1 MRMKRF
7 VKIACV
13 LLFATAAVAA
23 CDLTLEPVSGTD
35 SLELRLVCT
44 DPVVKSTPGE
54 DAYNE
59 NTLDHID
66 YFVYAAAAGET
77 CLKHARVLG
86 SELVD
91 NSFKVALKELIDA
104 GSLTDG
110 GKCYVYVVANW
121 PATFS
126 GTESI
131 AALQALTVT
140 SNDFDVNASSTHR
153 FVMDSE
159 TAVEASVTSTG
170 STATVNLYRLAA
182 KLTIQVKIPESILSG
197 EKTYT
202 PDRNSLQVYYLYA
215 TKQGT
220 LDGSQMTYSD
230 ATKANYFN
238 YPPRHV
244 EVPGQVIDGKYTATA
259 PPFYT
264 YPEAW
269 ASRDISAPYF
279 KVVLS
284 WSDGT
289 DTQPYYYKVLLPES
303 MNGQVDRNTLYQFVM
318 NMGVL
323 GSETDEGAVELEG
336 TFYVVD
342 WKTGVEIGTS
352 SNKITRGDYL
362 EIPNDTYYIYAGN
375 SIEIPI
381 TSSHN
386 LAISSS
392 ATRVTAADWYDYSDP
407 TPTHYTGQNGV
418 NNLRNSATITSADR
432 SSFTFTHPL
441 VSIAEASS
449 TNKPDVSVFDFTV
462 RVQNEA
468 GLNKTI
474 RIIQYPALTIENN
487 TSTGNVFVNW
497 YDQVS
502 LTNKNKYYIY
512 EIHQSWIGN
521 LYGSWDETS
530 LPINGYAY
538 PTSYYDYSGN
548 GNNRT
553 YNYRLTRIGGITTK
567 TMDGSS
573 DNSNPN
579 MYIISTSVAP
589 SGTMIADPR
598 SQTADTDYSWASP
611 RGKDITSG
619 QYRALSYYYPTNGN
633 NINVIAPKF
642 RVASSYGAIPGYFVE
657 NTTTVG
663 YVDFT
668 QAKQRCA
675 SYQEDGLPAGRWRI
689 PTKAEIEFMIELSNL
704 DVIPSLFTA
713 SEYTHTETSWSG
725 TITYSPNYY
734 EGGYWSADG
743 GVIYPWK
750 NGTIGYLTASE
761 FATHSRYSNT
771 NPGYAMGTNGVRCV
785 YDEWYWG
792 SERISDKTKFTWGDA
807 QIQ

>member
-110 GKCYVYVVANW
+110 SKCYVYVVANW

-159 TAVEASVTSTG
+159 SAVEASVTSTG

-182 KLTIQVKIPESILSG
+182 KLTMQVKIPESILSG

-202 PDRNSLQVYYLYA
+202 PDLTSLQIYYLYA

-244 EVPGQVIDGKYTATA
+244 EVPGQVIEGKYTATA

-269 ASRDISAPYF
+269 ESRDSSAPYF

-289 DTQPYYYKVLLPES
+289 NEKPYYYKVLLPES

-352 SNKITRGDYL
+352 SNQITRGDYL

-392 ATRVTAADWYDYSDP
+392 ATRVTGADWYDYSNT

-441 VSIAEASS
+441 VSIAEAST
-449 TNKPDVSVFDFTV
+449 TNKPDVSVFQFTV

-468 GLNKTI
+468 GLSKTI
-474 RIIQYPALTIENN
+474 TIIQYPALMIESYPNSVVNN
-487 TSTGNVFVNW
+487 TGGVYVN
-497 YDQVS
+497 YYTYRG
-502 LTNKNKYYIY
+502 TNY
-512 EIHQSWIGN
+512 
-521 LYGSWDETS
+521 
-530 LPINGYAY
+530 NGYVYA
-538 PTSYYDYSGN
+538 TN
-548 GNNRT
+548 NNNRT
-553 YNYRLTRIGGITTK
+553 WIGGVNGL
-567 TMDGSS
+567 GSS
-573 DNSNPN
+573 VNNRNTN
-579 MYIISTSVAP
+579 MYVVSTSVAP
-589 SGTMIADPR
+589 DANSLIADPR
-598 SQTADTDYSWASP
+598 SASISYCGENNYNWSSP
-611 RGKDITSG
+611 DGYDISSG
-619 QYRALSYYYPTNGN
+619 TQRRLRYYYPSDPSDGGKNR
-633 NINVIAPKF
+633 IAPKF
-642 RVASSYGAIPGYFVE
+642 RIASSYGRITINGSVYLTYNE
-657 NTTTVG
+657 SL
-663 YVDFT
+663 
-668 QAKQRCA
+668 KRCA
-675 SYQEDGLPAGRWRI
+675 TYQEDGYPAGRWRV
-689 PTKAEIEFMIELSNL
+689 PTKAEIEFMITLSNL
-704 DVIPSLFTA
+704 GVIPSLFTP
-713 SEYTHTETSWSG
+713 TDPTTGNWWN
-725 TITYSPNYY
+725 TRPNYD
-734 EGGYWSADG
+734 EGGYWCADG
-743 GVIYPWK
+743 GVIYPW
-750 NGTIGYLTASE
+750 NAQSSITGNWVDYLS
-761 FATHSRYSNT
+761 ATELAN
-771 NPGYAMGTNGVRCV
+771 NGYAMKTNGVRCV
-785 YDEWYWG
+785 YDDWYWG
-792 SERISDKTKFTWGDA
+792 SESISTKTRFTWGDA

>member
-77 CLKHARVLG
+77 CLKHARVL
-86 SELVD
+86 SSAMVD
-91 NSFKVALKELIDA
+91 NSFTVALKDLIDA

-140 SNDFDVNASSTHR
+140 STDFDVNASSSHR

-159 TAVEASVTSTG
+159 SAVEASVTSSG

-182 KLTIQVKIPESILSG
+182 KLTMQVKIPESILSG
-197 EKTYT
+197 EKTYR
-202 PDRNSLQVYYLYA
+202 PDLGSLQIYYLYA

-269 ASRDISAPYF
+269 ESRDISAPYF

-336 TFYVVD
+336 SFYVVD

-392 ATRVTAADWYDYSDP
+392 ATRVTGADWYDYSDP

-474 RIIQYPALTIENN
+474 RIIQYPALRIEADKNSSGSNN
-487 TSTGNVFVNW
+487 WGYVYVNKSNAERSSNNSQ
-497 YDQVS
+497 YGGVV
-502 LTNKNKYYIY
+502 
-512 EIHQSWIGN
+512 HQYLQG
-521 LYGSWDETS
+521 GSE
-530 LPINGYAY
+530 
-538 PTSYYDYSGN
+538 
-548 GNNRT
+548 
-553 YNYRLTRIGGITTK
+553 
-567 TMDGSS
+567 
-573 DNSNPN
+573 NSNPY
-579 MYIISTSVAP
+579 MYVITTSVAP
-589 SGTMIADPR
+589 SGSMIADPR
-598 SQTADTDYSWASP
+598 SPNISYLGANNYNWTERSYRIGS
-611 RGKDITSG
+611 SG
-619 QYRALSYYYPTNGN
+619 SNHRMEHYYPSDNSSAG
-633 NINVIAPKF
+633 INRIAPKF
-642 RVASSYGAIPGYFVE
+642 RVASSYGAIAPKNYE
-657 NTTTVG
+657 YLN
-663 YVDFT
+663 YQDS
-668 QAKQRCA
+668 QRRCA
-675 SYQEDGLPAGRWRI
+675 TYQEDGFPAGRWRV
-689 PTKAEIEFMIELSNL
+689 PTKAEIEFMILLSNL

-713 SEYTHTETSWSG
+713 TQYTYYNY
-725 TITYSPNYY
+725 YSPNYY
-734 EGGYWSADG
+734 QGGYWSADG
-743 GVIYPWK
+743 GVVYPWT
-750 NGTIGYLTASE
+750 NGTIGYLSASD
-761 FATHSRYSNT
+761 FATHSSYSQYNS
-771 NPGYAMGTNGVRCV
+771 GYAMETNGVRCV

-792 SERISDKTKFTWGDA
+792 TDDRLTNRTQFTWGDA
-807 QIQ
+807 LIQ

>member
-140 SNDFDVNASSTHR
+140 STDFDVNASSSHR

-159 TAVEASVTSTG
+159 SAVEASVTSSG

-182 KLTIQVKIPESILSG
+182 KLTMQVKIPESILSG
-197 EKTYT
+197 EKTYR
-202 PDRNSLQVYYLYA
+202 PDLTSLQVYYLYA

-244 EVPGQVIDGKYTATA
+244 EVPGQVIDDKYTATA

-269 ASRDISAPYF
+269 ESRDISAPYF

-336 TFYVVD
+336 SFYVVD

-386 LAISSS
+386 LAISNS
-392 ATRVTAADWYDYSDP
+392 ATRVTGADWYEYYP
-407 TPTHYTGQNGV
+407 TSTHYTGQNGV

-441 VSIAEASS
+441 VTIAEASS
-449 TNKPDVSVFDFTV
+449 TNKPDVSVFEFTV

-468 GLNKTI
+468 GLSKTI
-474 RIIQYPALTIENN
+474 TIIQYPALMIESYPNSVVNN
-487 TSTGNVFVNW
+487 TGGVYVNF
-497 YDQVS
+497 YRYNNRDYNGYVYG
-502 LTNKNKYYIY
+502 TNNN
-512 EIHQSWIGN
+512 SRTWIGGVN
-521 LYGSWDETS
+521 GLPSSGS
-530 LPINGYAY
+530 
-538 PTSYYDYSGN
+538 
-548 GNNRT
+548 NR
-553 YNYRLTRIGGITTK
+553 
-567 TMDGSS
+567 
-573 DNSNPN
+573 NPN
-579 MYIISTSVAP
+579 MYVVSTSVAP
-589 SGTMIADPR
+589 DANSLIADPR
-598 SQTADTDYSWASP
+598 AATIGYCGESNYNWTSP
-611 RGKDITSG
+611 DGYDITSG
-619 QYRALSYYYPTNGN
+619 TQRRLQHYYPTDPSEAGKNR
-633 NINVIAPKF
+633 IAPKF
-642 RVASSYGAIPGYFVE
+642 RIASSYGYITAKNNG
-657 NTTTVG
+657 
-663 YVDFT
+663 DFLT
-668 QAKQRCA
+668 YNESLKRCA
-675 SYQEDGLPAGRWRI
+675 SYQEDGYPAGRWRV
-689 PTKAEIEFMIELSNL
+689 PTKAEIEFMITLSNL
-704 DVIPSLFTA
+704 NVIPSLFTP
-713 SEYTHTETSWSG
+713 TDPTTGNWWN
-725 TITYSPNYY
+725 TRPNYD
-734 EGGYWSADG
+734 EGGYWCADG
-743 GVIYPWK
+743 GVIYPW
-750 NGTIGYLTASE
+750 NAQSSITGNWVDYLS
-761 FATHSRYSNT
+761 ATELAN
-771 NPGYAMGTNGVRCV
+771 NGYAMKTNGVRCV

-792 SERISDKTKFTWGDA
+792 SESISNKTRFTWGDA